1 MDFEDLRMVYHMLT
15 IEEIKEKITPVAK
28 KYEVPLIY
36 LFGSFAREESH
47 QFSDVD
53 LAIVMQNSKVDNL
66 LDLARFQAECE
77 EILDREVE
85 ISDAEAL
92 ENDDMTKRYI
102 MENYINDRVIVY
114 ETKQGKRSELHSTND

>member
-1 MDFEDLRMVYHMLT
+1 MLT
-15 IEEIKEKITPVAK
+15 IEEIKEKIIPVAQ

-53 LAIVMQNSKVDNL
+53 LASVIQNSKIDNL
-66 LDLARFQAECE
+66 LDLARFQTECE
-77 EILDREVE
+77 EILGCKVE

-92 ENDDMTKRYI
+92 ENNEMTKQYI
-102 MENYINDRVIVY
+102 KDNYLNNRVIVY
-114 ETKQGKRSELHSTND
+114 EAKQRKKPDLF